1 MRKIR
6 ATYEAVKG
14 ILKDGKVGVKEGRR
28 ERGRLKRRAALGSL
42 GQLHHAALCG
52 ACTQGTVVAV
62 LSLFFTES

>member
-28 ERGRLKRRAALGSL
+28 ERGRLKKESGPGQLGS
-42 GQLHHAALCG
+42 LHHAASS
-52 ACTQGTVVAV
+52 VAHV
-62 LSLFFTES
+62 LKALLWLYLLFFYS